1 MVDRYGVM
9 TWVQQGDTKSQYC
22 NTQECPVPVNCVQS
36 AWENSG
42 VCNSS
47 TGIQS
52 QTRTTTTAAQ
62 NSGTA
67 CGDLTREIPC
77 DVNCVGD
84 WSGTWSGCS
93 EDCGTGEQ
101 TQTWEVSTPAINQ
114 GTCVNEGTTKSQ
126 PCNTQVCPLDLWSF
140 DNDKVYIRNKDGIY
154 LGTGPDATT
163 ARLGMV
169 TGTTNTQQSQNS
181 NKPNTDQLMQQQKFT
196 LDGPLYSATMMVG
209 VWGERACSAFFKCH
223 ESWSQYGIWNFV
235 RQAGGGYKI
244 KYGNWGAIQNWDN
257 KLELGQGD
265 VFYLERA
272 PQGLQW

>member
-1 MVDRYGVM
+1 
-9 TWVQQGDTKSQYC
+9 
-22 NTQECPVPVNCVQS
+22 
-36 AWENSG
+36 
-42 VCNSS
+42 
-47 TGIQS
+47 
-52 QTRTTTTAAQ
+52 
-62 NSGTA
+62 
-67 CGDLTREIPC
+67 
-77 DVNCVGD
+77 
-84 WSGTWSGCS
+84 
-93 EDCGTGEQ
+93 
-101 TQTWEVSTPAINQ
+101 
-114 GTCVNEGTTKSQ
+114 
-126 PCNTQVCPLDLWSF
+126 
-140 DNDKVYIRNKDGIY
+140 VYIRNKDGIY